1 MVERGTVCLGPGVV
15 EGPFPAGR
23 VSYNIRLQRVSRR
36 ALCDQMDLTGCGWEV
51 SETRREGCL
60 WRRLEGEA

>member
-23 VSYNIRLQRVSRR
+23 VSYNILRQCVSPVPI
-36 ALCDQMDLTGCGWEV
+36 AI
-51 SETRREGCL
+51 TREYAPL
-60 WRRLEGEA
+60 AEGEPTSVM